1 MARISVKADTVLA
14 TPPLTVAA
22 VTLAGISLQEWVY
35 ILTAIYTCLLIA
47 DWVWKKFKAWQERK
61 IFRASM
67 DLPDKRE

>member
-1 MARISVKADTVLA
+1 MAGTNLKTDSVLA

-22 VTLAGISLQEWVY
+22 ATLAGFTLQDWVY
-35 ILTAIYTCLLIA
+35 ALTITYTLFLIGEKLFR
-47 DWVWKKFKAWQERK
+47 WWKAWQERK